1 MALYAV
7 IMAGGIGSR
16 FWPRSRRAHPK
27 QFLDVLGPASLIQ
40 STFARLQP
48 LIPPDRVY
56 VVTHADYV
64 AQTREHLPAV
74 PAEHVLAEP
83 VARNTA
89 PCIAFAAARL
99 HALDPDA
106 TLVVLPADHVVTNV
120 GRFHEVLRAAV
131 AKAEEGGASR
141 GEGAGPLVTIGIEPT
156 HPETGYGYIQ
166 YDSTLREGQ
175 GDGQPR
181 AFPVRAFAE
190 KPDLATAERFLDSG
204 DFLWNSGMFVW
215 RADAILAALRQHLP
229 DVHHAFAPLEAAFG
243 TDGEAEAVA
252 HAYARTPKISVDY
265 GVMEPAAAAGNVF
278 VVPGAFGWSDVGD
291 WRAVYDLSEKDAAGN
306 AAEGHVILH
315 NASRCYARASDGRLL
330 ALVGVR
336 DTVVVDAGD
345 AVLVC
350 ALDATQRVKD
360 IVDYLGS
367 HGMDDH
373 V

>member
-7 IMAGGIGSR
+7 IMAGGVGSR
-16 FWPRSRRAHPK
+16 FWPRSRRARPK
-27 QFLDVLGPASLIQ
+27 QFLDVFGPESLIQ
-40 STFARLQP
+40 NTFARLQP
-48 LIPPDRVY
+48 LVTPERTF
-56 VVTHADYV
+56 VVTHADYA

-74 PAEHVLAEP
+74 PPENVLAEP

-106 TLVVLPADHVVTNV
+106 VMIVLPADHLIRNV
-120 GRFHEVLRAAV
+120 ARFQDVLRAAV
-131 AKAEEGGASR
+131 ARAEESDA
-141 GEGAGPLVTIGIEPT
+141 LVTIGIEPT

-166 YDSTLREGQ
+166 YDSSER
-175 GDGQPR
+175 DDWDDVPR
-181 AFPVRAFAE
+181 AYPVKAFAE

-204 DFLWNSGMFVW
+204 DFLWNSGMFIW
-215 RADAILAALRQHLP
+215 RADAVLRAMAEHLP
-229 DVHHAFAPLEAAFG
+229 AVYDAFAPLIA
-243 TDGEAEAVA
+243 
-252 HAYARTPKISVDY
+252 AYAESDRPHEAIHTAYERSPKISIDY
-265 GVMEPAAAAGNVF
+265 GVMEPAAAVGTVF

-291 WRAVYDLSEKDAAGN
+291 WRAVYDLAEKDAAGN
-306 AAEGHVILH
+306 AVEGNVILH
-315 NASRCYARASDGRLL
+315 NTSRSYVRAHDGRLL

-336 DTVVVDAGD
+336 DLAVVDTGD

-350 ALDATQRVKD
+350 RLDATQQVKT

-367 HGMDDH
+367 RGLDDH

>member
-1 MALYAV
+1 MSLYAV
-7 IMAGGIGSR
+7 IMAGGVGSR

-27 QFLDVLGPASLIQ
+27 QFLDVFGGASLIQ

-48 LIPPDRVY
+48 LVPAERIY
-56 VVTHADYV
+56 VVTHVDYA
-64 AQTREHLPAV
+64 AQTREHLPAL
-74 PAEHVLAEP
+74 PAANVLAEP

-106 TLVVLPADHVVTNV
+106 VLVVLPADHVVRNV
-120 GRFHEVLRAAV
+120 ARFHEVLQAAVDRAA
-131 AKAEEGGASR
+131 EGDAATGA
-141 GEGAGPLVTIGIEPT
+141 LVTIGIEPT

-166 YDSTLREGQ
+166 YDSTLREGHP
-175 GDGQPR
+175 DGPPR

-215 RADAILAALRQHLP
+215 RADAILDALQKHLP
-229 DVHHAFAPLEAAFG
+229 DVYQAFAPVARAFAD
-243 TDGEAEAVA
+243 DGAGDPAEAVA
-252 HAYARTPKISVDY
+252 SAYARTPKISVDY
-265 GVMEPAAAAGNVF
+265 GVMEPAAATGRVF

-291 WRAVYDLSEKDAAGN
+291 WRAVYDLAAKDAAGN
-306 AAEGHVILH
+306 ATEGNVILH
-315 NASRCYARASDGRLL
+315 NAGRCYARAADGRLL

-336 DTVVVDAGD
+336 DVAVVDTGD